1 MGRERIGE
9 AVRIEAADILAG
21 LWAGL
26 ARIADGLTVHL
37 RDVDAGVAVL
47 VSVFV
52 GVLCG
57 AWFVQV
63 LERLAGA
70 PLLGWLRLLR
80 RLWLLGFSGW
90 CVFPGCGV
98 HIKARYRLCTNHFLA
113 ASRYEWE
120 HRPGWGKKDKRSDAF
135 YVYLLEL
142 DGGRTLYAGQ
152 TRNLMRRMQEHCAGT
167 TKTTRG
173 RRPVLAWFEQ
183 VPTRQAAVEKEA
195 DLKHRI
201 DTQPEAVRGMVAA
214 FRGR

>member
-1 MGRERIGE
+1 M
-9 AVRIEAADILAG
+9 RIEPVEIARGLWTALDGLAG
-21 LWAGL
+21 ELSA
-26 ARIADGLTVHL
+26 HL
-37 RDVDAGVAVL
+37 RDVEPGVAVL
-47 VSVFV
+47 VSVLV
-52 GVLCG
+52 GVLSG
-57 AWFVQV
+57 AWFVQL
-63 LERLAGA
+63 LERLAAA

-98 HIKARYRLCTNHFLA
+98 RIKARYRLCTNHFLA

-120 HRPGWGKKDKRSDAF
+120 HRPGWRKKDKRSDAF

-142 DGGRTLYAGQ
+142 DGGKSLYAGQ

-183 VPTRQAAVEKEA
+183 VPTRQAAVEMEA

-201 DTQPEAVRGMVAA
+201 DTQPEGVRRMAAA
-214 FRGR
+214 FRSR

>member
-1 MGRERIGE
+1 M
-9 AVRIEAADILAG
+9 RIEAAEIVAG

-26 ARIADGLTVHL
+26 ARIVDGLTVHL

-47 VSVFV
+47 VSVFA

-57 AWFVQV
+57 AWFVQF
-63 LERLAGA
+63 LERLAEV
-70 PLLGWLRLLR
+70 PLLRSLRVLR

-90 CVFPGCGV
+90 CVFPGCGTR
-98 HIKARYRLCTNHFLA
+98 IKARFQLCHNHFLA

-120 HRPGWGKKDKRSDAF
+120 HQPGWGRKDRQSDAF

-142 DGGRTLYAGQ
+142 DGGKTLYAGQ

-173 RRPVLAWFEQ
+173 RRPALAWFEQ

-201 DTQPEAVRGMVAA
+201 DTAPDGVRWMVAA
-214 FRGR
+214 FRNR

>member
-1 MGRERIGE
+1 M
-9 AVRIEAADILAG
+9 RIEPVEIARGLWTALDGLAG
-21 LWAGL
+21 ELSA
-26 ARIADGLTVHL
+26 HL
-37 RDVDAGVAVL
+37 RDVEPGVAVL

-52 GVLCG
+52 GVLSG
-57 AWFVQV
+57 AWFVQL
-63 LERLAGA
+63 LERLAAA

-98 HIKARYRLCTNHFLA
+98 RIKARFQLCHNHFLA

-120 HRPGWGKKDKRSDAF
+120 HRPGWGKKDRRSDAF

-142 DGGRTLYAGQ
+142 DGGKSLYAGQ

-183 VPTRQAAVEKEA
+183 VPTRQAAVEREA
-195 DLKHRI
+195 DLKYRI
-201 DTQPEAVRGMVAA
+201 DKAPDGVRGMVAA
-214 FRGR
+214 FRNR